1 MLEISNVRFLLLLTT
16 FMVQTFKHTSL
27 YPLKILFM
35 NFNKILS
42 TLLACL
48 LALHVFAYDSVTDI
62 STYEGDADFV
72 FDITAQQ
79 WYALNNNGVYERY
92 GVVESVSK
100 LSVTT
105 TYEGKYVRMGS
116 AIYRFVQGRW
126 ISTDFA
132 VSIVDTPADG
142 VYIVDGGGHFVIPTE
157 WDGFGVASGVAIVYG
172 EKALMVAPR
181 SLSVQ
186 HYALLAASS
195 NTISLT
201 SDLSTS
207 TKIVDG
213 MNGTFA
219 LTNTLGDKAC
229 SASTCKDYMFEC
241 GVTGYLPSVADVHF
255 AMIEHGDALADALAV
270 IEGEMFSDINQVS
283 TSTLASP
290 TMFWNV
296 ALQTGESSATDI
308 TSSCV
313 AIPFA
318 SLPICAFDYPYTTS
332 PYDSPTDAD
341 GIIHFSDDI
350 AKDVCLRKYDY
361 DHDGKISYAEAA
373 RVRDIDKDFAGM
385 KMTSLDELAYFTSI
399 TNIYTESFQYCSE
412 MTSITIP
419 SGVRSI
425 STFPFSNC
433 PKLQTINI
441 APGNMRYSCVDGALF
456 DYDRSTLIQVPQG
469 KAGSFTIPSTTYYL
483 FASSF
488 EGCKRLT
495 NIDISS
501 EVGALGDGVFN
512 SCTGLTSIKVHW
524 SKPVEPSNA
533 IFTGVTLSKVTL
545 YVPKGTRSVYAASSV
560 WGKFGNIVEYEDNTT
575 ETIPFSDNIVKAICV
590 NFWDKD
596 GDGELN
602 LSEAAAVKS
611 LNGAF
616 RGKGD
621 IILFPELAYFTG
633 LTSIGER
640 EFEGCTLLA
649 NIEIPQNVNSIG
661 AYAFNNCSSLQSFF
675 VPSLV
680 RTIGKGAFDG
690 TSSMLTISASSSSR
704 YFSSIDNV
712 LYNKASTKVIK
723 CAQGNVY
730 NVVRLPSTVT
740 TIGEGAFREAKN
752 TTVVIMPTALQTIE
766 AHAFHGCSSLVSAS
780 LPASVTSIGEY
791 AFADCPKLKSAVL
804 NCKLSTIPVG
814 MFAGCTS
821 LLTLTLP
828 SAPTAIGAN
837 AFADTP
843 INALP
848 KFDNPQSIGDYA
860 FARCTQL
867 RRVCLPNGITS
878 LGSGAFL
885 GCTNLVLTRI
895 PSGVSTIGSFGYFV
909 SDDSSTSALKRVL
922 VDVETPPAITANCF
936 ADYENCTLYVPLE
949 SVSSYQADNEWGR
962 FADIRPL
969 LPGDVDLD
977 GILNITDVIN
987 IVNRILNS
995 SEEFDDDICPMQ
1007 YDVNKDGTV
1016 NVSDAVQVVNVILG
1030 LQ

>member
-1 MLEISNVRFLLLLTT
+1 
-16 FMVQTFKHTSL
+16 
-27 YPLKILFM
+27 M
-35 NFNKILS
+35 NYKKILS

-48 LALHVFAYDSVTDI
+48 LTMPLFAYDNVTDI
-62 STYEGDADFV
+62 STYEGNADFV

-79 WYALNNNGVYERY
+79 WYAFNNNGEYERY
-92 GVVESVSK
+92 GVVESVSN

-105 TYEGKYVRMGS
+105 TYEGKYVRMGNT
-116 AIYRFVQGRW
+116 IYRFVQGRW
-126 ISTDFA
+126 ISTDIA

-142 VYIVDGGGHFVIPTE
+142 VYIVDGGGHLVTPTE
-157 WDGFGVASGVAIVYG
+157 WDGTGIASGVAIVYG
-172 EKALMVAPR
+172 DKSLMVAPR

-195 NTISLT
+195 NTILFNT
-201 SDLSTS
+201 NLSSATN
-207 TKIVDG
+207 IVDG
-213 MNGTFA
+213 MYGTFA

-229 SASTCKDYMFEC
+229 SAFCCNDYKFEC
-241 GVTGYLPSVADVHF
+241 GVNGYLPSVADVRF
-255 AMIEHGDALADALAV
+255 AIVEHGKALSNALAV
-270 IEGEMFSDINQVS
+270 IDGDMFGNISEVS

-290 TMFWNV
+290 TLFWNV

-308 TSSCV
+308 ASSCV

-318 SLPICAFDYPYTTS
+318 SLPICVFDYPYTAS
-332 PYDSPTDAD
+332 PYDSLTDAD
-341 GIIHFSDDI
+341 GIIHFSDNI
-350 AKDVCLRKYDY
+350 AESVCLKNYDL
-361 DHDGKISYAEAA
+361 DHDGKLSYSEAA
-373 RVRDIDKDFAGM
+373 NVSDIDRDFGGKKM
-385 KMTSLDELAYFTSI
+385 KSFDEFVYFTGI
-399 TNIYTESFQYCSE
+399 TTIYSTSFQNCSDV
-412 MTSITIP
+412 TSITIP
-419 SGVRSI
+419 AGVRYI
-425 STFPFSNC
+425 STFPFSDC
-433 PKLQTINI
+433 PQLQTINV
-441 APGNMRYSCVDGALF
+441 APGNTDYTSIDGALLE
-456 DYDRSTLIQVPQG
+456 YDCSTLIQVPQG
-469 KAGSFTIPSTTYYL
+469 KTGSFVIPSTVYYL
-483 FASSF
+483 FS
-488 EGCKRLT
+488 CC
-495 NIDISS
+495 
-501 EVGALGDGVFN
+501 FN
-512 SCTGLTSIKVHW
+512 SCKLLTDIDIPEEVGIIGDAAFSNCTGLKSIKVHW
-524 SKPVEPSNA
+524 KTPLERSNS
-533 IFTGVTLSKVTL
+533 FFSGVTLSKVTL
-545 YVPKGTRSVYAASSV
+545 YVPKGTRSAYAVSSV

-590 NFWDKD
+590 SLWDKD
-596 GDGELN
+596 GDGELS

-649 NIEIPQNVNSIG
+649 NIEIPQNVISIG

-675 VPSLV
+675 VPALV

-690 TSSMLTISASSSSR
+690 TSSMLTVSASSSSR
-704 YFSSIDNV
+704 YFSSSDNV

-723 CAQGNVY
+723 CAQANSY
-730 NVVRLPSTVT
+730 SAVRLPSTVT

-867 RRVCLPNGITS
+867 RRVCLPSGITS

-885 GCTNLVLTRI
+885 GCSNLVLTRI

-1016 NVSDAVQVVNVILG
+1016 NVSDAVQVVNAILG
-1030 LQ
+1030 K